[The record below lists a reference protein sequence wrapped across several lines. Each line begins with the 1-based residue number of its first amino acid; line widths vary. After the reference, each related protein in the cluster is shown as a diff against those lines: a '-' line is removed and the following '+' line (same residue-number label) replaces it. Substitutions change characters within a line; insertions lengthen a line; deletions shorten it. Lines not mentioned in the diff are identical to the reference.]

1 MALKSGWTLLFD
13 SWSMDSPG
21 VGTWGRGGGRHC
33 LELLGTKKALLSVQ
47 FAAGAGLPLL
57 FSESF
62 SVWGCR
68 AIASFLVLFHFL
80 LGIGSAA
87 LQLQESTQNN
97 QETK

>member
-62 SVWGCR
+62 SVWGCG

-97 QETK
+97 QEAK